1 MCKILYRS
9 FGLLERVHVME
20 PLKVEKRRDK
30 IINLLKKYGTL
41 RVAQLV
47 NQVGVSDETIRND
60 LRRLSEQGLVSRQY
74 GMASLSSQAEEEKEK
89 IKPVAN
95 RIEVKAEA
103 KDQLAQAAV
112 TLMKKKEGLTIALD
126 QGSTIARIA
135 ALLSQYYDNN
145 LFTSS
150 LLALDNLKNSHS
162 NVYCVGGKFNPEDL
176 SFQSISADP
185 EYATVHY
192 DYCFIGS
199 SGVLNQNGI
208 CSTSFADSQMK
219 LNMIKQSEISVAVID
234 AAKFAQTSL
243 LKVTDWSS
251 LDYVVTNLTSASA
264 EYQKIA
270 MQTQIIS
277 VEGTGN
283 DQDEIE

>member
-1 MCKILYRS
+1 MQKANQTFLM
-9 FGLLERVHVME
+9 LERVSKME
-20 PLKVEKRRDK
+20 PLKVEKRRDQ

-60 LRRLSEQGLVSRQY
+60 LRRLSEQGLVLRHY
-74 GMASLSSQAEEEKEK
+74 GMASLSSQAAKEK
-89 IKPVAN
+89 AKIEPVAN
-95 RIEVKAEA
+95 RVSVKAEA
-103 KDQLAQAAV
+103 KDQLAKAAV
-112 TLMKKKEGLTIALD
+112 SLMKKKEGLTIALD

-135 ALLSQYYDNN
+135 ELLSQYYDNN

-150 LLALDNLKNSHS
+150 LLALDNLKKSHS
-162 NVYCVGGKFNPEDL
+162 NVYCLGGKFNPEDL

-185 EYATVHY
+185 EYRLVHY

-199 SGVLNQNGI
+199 SGVLNRNGI

-219 LNMIKQSEISVAVID
+219 LNMIKQSDISVAVID
-234 AAKFAQTSL
+234 AAKFTQTSL
-243 LKVTDWSS
+243 LKVTDWSD
-251 LDYVVTNLTSASA
+251 LNYVVTNLDSASA

-270 MQTQIIS
+270 AQTKVVS
-277 VEGTGN
+277 VGQGVDEN
-283 DQDEIE
+283 EIE